1 MGTPEEATGL
11 GRDPHK
17 EGLAPWSQKSRRLAR
32 EWANG
37 LGMTFVDI
45 DLSLTIEYPLLE
57 RLNRIYVEFMGNS
70 EAWKNTDA

>member
-1 MGTPEEATGL
+1 MGATEETTGP

-17 EGLAPWSQKSRRLAR
+17 EGLAPWSQKSRNLVR
-32 EWANG
+32 EWAHG

-45 DLSLTIEYPLLE
+45 DLALTIEYPLLE